1 MKAVGAGVG
10 GGWKAGGRMGQEA
23 AVGQSWKVER
33 VVIIMM
39 TTATSATARFQSVR
53 LRAGGVL
60 SA

>member
-1 MKAVGAGVG
+1 
-10 GGWKAGGRMGQEA
+10 MGQEA

-53 LRAGGVL
+53 KVREVCCLHEFMSSSGTPVTQVL
-60 SA
+60 